1 MSISQ
6 IKKLMKDEIA
16 LLVNRIDE
24 SNLTRNL
31 EENLIIFDEQS
42 NEASNQREYS
52 QNFRLFK
59 DLESLDLKSRKR

>member
-42 NEASNQREYS
+42 NEASN
-52 QNFRLFK
+52 
-59 DLESLDLKSRKR
+59 